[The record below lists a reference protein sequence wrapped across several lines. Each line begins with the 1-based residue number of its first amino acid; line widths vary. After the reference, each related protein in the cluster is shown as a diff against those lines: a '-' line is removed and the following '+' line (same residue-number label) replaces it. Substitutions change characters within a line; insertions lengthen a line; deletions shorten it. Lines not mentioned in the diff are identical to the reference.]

1 MTQTEELLR
10 NTILNQCK
18 WSDTYSS
25 VKHVLK
31 RTQLP
36 IIISFDQKGDQLL
49 NKTVLFFK
57 KEHSKKIFLSPLK
70 KTEKENRI
78 QFEYEPKQCVFAI
91 TDIYKGV
98 FELVRNGQRC
108 SRVFTN
114 LENLLSCATS
124 TPTFMSR
131 DSVIVYYGQKW
142 KTKEYIAGS
151 IFNAERIHRSTLST
165 VNDKTKPIRKDFIE
179 CLDETGETVY
189 IQLTLKG
196 RFSIIATDSTSVSA
210 DYLYSTQVLNLD
222 RLFNENNTNYLR
234 LVRGTVP
241 NNFRCQYMQYLK
253 QQENDVLVGVMRNG
267 LLIELNL
274 DQHIPC
280 RYARNLY
287 SIVE

>member
-108 SRVFTN
+108 SKCLFTN
-114 LENLLSCATS
+114 NIELQTI
-124 TPTFMSR
+124 
-131 DSVIVYYGQKW
+131 IVYYGQKW

-151 IFNAERIHRSTLST
+151 ILFFFKPQD
-165 VNDKTKPIRKDFIE
+165 NDAIITAVLGVKGFI
-179 CLDETGETVY
+179 T
-189 IQLTLKG
+189 
-196 RFSIIATDSTSVSA
+196 A
-210 DYLYSTQVLNLD
+210 D
-222 RLFNENNTNYLR
+222 
-234 LVRGTVP
+234 
-241 NNFRCQYMQYLK
+241 
-253 QQENDVLVGVMRNG
+253 
-267 LLIELNL
+267 
-274 DQHIPC
+274 
-280 RYARNLY
+280 
-287 SIVE
+287 